1 MEAFLDAGTNLLVTF
16 ENAEYILKF
25 HTDAAPRGFHYAQHE
40 GWSHLAIISRDESWF
55 RDPAIYRYFDSL
67 INDGFFTDFDNV
79 VSMVRMAVAMQLRPL
94 ALQRRGARSWRY
106 ARRQHWTLVLPAGIR
121 GIWNNGAM
129 IFLIAL
135 AMHPT

>member
-16 ENAEYILKF
+16 EKAEYILKF

-40 GWSHLAIISRDESWF
+40 GWWHLAIISRDESWF

-67 INDGFFTDFDNV
+67 IDDGFFTDFDNV
-79 VSMVRMAVAMQLRPL
+79 VFHGAHGGGYAA